1 MRTPQSHLV
10 REALMRDPA
19 AGRYVRIAPR
29 QLPLEC
35 LTVAEAPARAQ
46 VAATRQAAS
55 RKPSS

>member
-19 AGRYVRIAPR
+19 AGRYVHIRPR

-35 LTVAEAPARAQ
+35 RSLAEAPARMVKHLPRNTGAERP
-46 VAATRQAAS
+46 A
-55 RKPSS
+55 